1 MVFRDIYGILPAA
14 FRKRGVGV
22 ALSIFLRAVLDFA
35 GVAVLVPVLAGLL
48 EKREDPMSVLPV
60 ALGALGFIVLKGV
73 AVTFLTKFRSR
84 YVFSLYSELSGQVL
98 ERFLRKG
105 LLFIRQSD
113 SVDLANKV
121 NAVTMVFAS
130 GVILALLNIM
140 SALILLTIILAA
152 LFVYDAVSTLLLMT
166 VIGPLMV
173 GFSCLIRRR
182 MWYLGAVEYT
192 ARKKQVRSVFDL
204 FRGYADYS
212 VNDAFVYQ
220 IERFDTSVKSVG
232 NVRLRTESWS
242 AVSSGFMETAVI
254 LSIIILMLMSFSSS
268 WEISMTFG
276 VFALSALK
284 ILPAVRTVVSG
295 WQSVQSSE
303 YSMDILK
310 EILSDSG
317 AASYPV
323 SEDCREPLIFSDE
336 ISLRNV
342 SFRYPGSDRY
352 IFKSLD
358 LTVRKG
364 EYVGI
369 RGSSGIG
376 KTTLFNIMMGF
387 YFPEEGGVYIDGEK
401 LTPDNV
407 RSWQRQIGYVPQD
420 IFLVNGTF
428 VENIAFGVSPEN
440 VDRDRIDGIL
450 ERVGL
455 KQWTDSMPQ
464 GIDTQIAEAGNTVS
478 GGQKQR
484 LGIARA
490 LYKGASVLFFDEA
503 TSSVDAAAENEINAF
518 IRELSAA
525 DGDLTVIVIAHR
537 QETLDSCKRIID
549 IEKLPLRSR
558 TRSATSPRRGG

>member
-1 MVFRDIYGILPAA
+1 MNRQKKRSMVGRL
-14 FRKRGVGV
+14 
-22 ALSIFLRAVLDFA
+22 LAV
-35 GVAVLVPVLAGLL
+35 VLVA
-48 EKREDPMSVLPV
+48 
-60 ALGALGFIVLKGV
+60 ALVV
-73 AVTFLTKFRSR
+73 P
-84 YVFSLYSELSGQVL
+84 LSGQVL

-121 NAVTMVFAS
+121 NAVTMVFVS

-152 LFVYDAVSTLLLMT
+152 LFVYDAVSTLLLMA

-173 GFSCLIRRR
+173 GYSCLIRHR
-182 MWYLGAVEYT
+182 MRNLGAEENK
-192 ARKKQVRSVFDL
+192 ARRKQARSVFDL

-212 VNDAFVYQ
+212 VNDAFGYQ
-220 IERFDTSVKSVG
+220 IERFDTAVKSVG

-303 YSMDILK
+303 YSLDILK
-310 EILSDSG
+310 DILSDSG

-342 SFRYPGSDRY
+342 SFRYPGTDRY

-387 YFPEEGGVYIDGEK
+387 YFPEEGGVYIDGVK
-401 LTPDNV
+401 LTPANV

-455 KQWTDSMPQ
+455 KPWIDSMPH

-484 LGIARA
+484 LGIESA
-490 LYKGASVLFFDEA
+490 LYKCDSVLFFDVA
-503 TSSVDAAAENEINAF
+503 TSSVDTAAENEINAF
-518 IRELSAA
+518 VRELSAA
-525 DGDLTVIVIAHR
+525 DGGLTVIVIAHR

-549 IEKLPLRSR
+549 LETI
-558 TRSATSPRRGG
+558 

>member
-1 MVFRDIYGILPAA
+1 MVFRDIYGILPGA

-60 ALGALGFIVLKGV
+60 ALGALGFIILKGV

-121 NAVTMVFAS
+121 NAVTMVFVS

-152 LFVYDAVSTLLLMT
+152 LFVYDAVSTLLLMA

-173 GFSCLIRRR
+173 GYSCLIRHR
-182 MWYLGAVEYT
+182 MRNLGAEENK
-192 ARKKQVRSVFDL
+192 ARRKQARSVFDL

-212 VNDAFVYQ
+212 VNDAFGYQ
-220 IERFDTSVKSVG
+220 IERFDTAVKSVG

-303 YSMDILK
+303 YSLDILK
-310 EILSDSG
+310 DILSDSG

-342 SFRYPGSDRY
+342 SFRYPGTDRY

-387 YFPEEGGVYIDGEK
+387 YFPEEGGVYIDGVK
-401 LTPDNV
+401 LTPANV

-455 KQWTDSMPQ
+455 KPWIDSMPH

-503 TSSVDAAAENEINAF
+503 TSSVDTAAENEINAF
-518 IRELSAA
+518 VRELSAA
-525 DGDLTVIVIAHR
+525 DGGLTVIVIAHR

-549 IEKLPLRSR
+549 IEKI
-558 TRSATSPRRGG
+558 

>member
-173 GFSCLIRRR
+173 GYSCLIRRR
-182 MWYLGAVEYT
+182 MKNLGAEENT

-310 EILSDSG
+310 EILSEQEP
-317 AASYPV
+317 ARYPV
-323 SEDCREPLIFSDE
+323 TEESREPVIFSDE

-440 VDRDRIDGIL
+440 VDRDRIYGIL

-455 KQWTDSMPQ
+455 KSWTDSMPQ
-464 GIDTQIAEAGNTVS
+464 GIDTQVAEAGNTVS

-503 TSSVDAAAENEINAF
+503 TSSVDAATENEINAF
-518 IRELSAA
+518 VRELSAA
-525 DGDLTVIVIAHR
+525 DGGLTVIVIAHR
-537 QETLDSCKRIID
+537 QETLDSCKRIIN
-549 IEKLPLRSR
+549 IEKI
-558 TRSATSPRRGG
+558 

>member
-152 LFVYDAVSTLLLMT
+152 LFVYDAVSTLLLMA

-173 GFSCLIRRR
+173 GYSCLIRRR
-182 MWYLGAVEYT
+182 MKNLGAEENA
-192 ARKKQVRSVFDL
+192 ARKKQTRSVFDL

-212 VNDAFVYQ
+212 VNDAFGYQ

-310 EILSDSG
+310 DILSDQEP
-317 AASYPV
+317 APYPV
-323 SEDCREPLIFSDE
+323 TEDSREPVIFSDE

-342 SFRYPGSDRY
+342 SFRYPGTDRY

-387 YFPEEGGVYIDGEK
+387 YFPEEGGVYIDGVK
-401 LTPDNV
+401 LTPANV

-440 VDRDRIDGIL
+440 VDRDRIYGIL

-455 KQWTDSMPQ
+455 KSWTDSMPQ
-464 GIDTQIAEAGNTVS
+464 GIDTQVAEAGNTVS

-503 TSSVDAAAENEINAF
+503 TSSVDAATENEINAF
-518 IRELSAA
+518 VRELSAA
-525 DGDLTVIVIAHR
+525 DGGLTVIVIAHR

-549 IEKLPLRSR
+549 IEKI
-558 TRSATSPRRGG
+558 

>member
-1 MVFRDIYGILPAA
+1 M
-14 FRKRGVGV
+14 
-22 ALSIFLRAVLDFA
+22 
-35 GVAVLVPVLAGLL
+35 
-48 EKREDPMSVLPV
+48 
-60 ALGALGFIVLKGV
+60 
-73 AVTFLTKFRSR
+73 
-84 YVFSLYSELSGQVL
+84 L

-152 LFVYDAVSTLLLMT
+152 LFVYDAVSTLLLMA

-173 GFSCLIRRR
+173 GYSCLIRRR
-182 MWYLGAVEYT
+182 MKNLGAEENT

-212 VNDAFVYQ
+212 VNDAFGYQ

-303 YSMDILK
+303 YSIDILK
-310 EILSDSG
+310 DILSDSG

-387 YFPEEGGVYIDGEK
+387 YFPEEGGVYIDGVK
-401 LTPDNV
+401 LTPANV

-455 KQWTDSMPQ
+455 KPWIDSMPQ

-503 TSSVDAAAENEINAF
+503 TSSVDTAAENEINAF
-518 IRELSAA
+518 VRELSAA
-525 DGDLTVIVIAHR
+525 DGGLTVIVIAHR

>member
-152 LFVYDAVSTLLLMT
+152 LFVYDAVSTLLLMA

-173 GFSCLIRRR
+173 GYSCLIRRR
-182 MWYLGAVEYT
+182 MKNLGAEENA
-192 ARKKQVRSVFDL
+192 ARKKQTRSVFDL

-212 VNDAFVYQ
+212 VNDAFGYQ
-220 IERFDTSVKSVG
+220 TERFDNAVKSVG

-310 EILSDSG
+310 EILSDQEP
-317 AASYPV
+317 APYPV
-323 SEDCREPLIFSDE
+323 TEDSREPVIFSDE

-342 SFRYPGSDRY
+342 SFRYPGTDRY

-387 YFPEEGGVYIDGEK
+387 YFPEEGGVYIDGVK
-401 LTPDNV
+401 LTPANV

-440 VDRDRIDGIL
+440 VDRDRIYGIL

-455 KQWTDSMPQ
+455 KSWTDSMPQ

-503 TSSVDAAAENEINAF
+503 TSSVDAATENEINAF
-518 IRELSAA
+518 VRELSAA
-525 DGDLTVIVIAHR
+525 DGGLTVIVIAHR

-549 IEKLPLRSR
+549 IEKI
-558 TRSATSPRRGG
+558 

>member
-1 MVFRDIYGILPAA
+1 MGNFDDIRGLRLVRIENPSG
-14 FRKRGVGV
+14 RKDCCVG
-22 ALSIFLRAVLDFA
+22 L
-35 GVAVLVPVLAGLL
+35 
-48 EKREDPMSVLPV
+48 
-60 ALGALGFIVLKGV
+60 
-73 AVTFLTKFRSR
+73 
-84 YVFSLYSELSGQVL
+84 
-98 ERFLRKG
+98 
-105 LLFIRQSD
+105 
-113 SVDLANKV
+113 
-121 NAVTMVFAS
+121 
-130 GVILALLNIM
+130 
-140 SALILLTIILAA
+140 
-152 LFVYDAVSTLLLMT
+152 
-166 VIGPLMV
+166 
-173 GFSCLIRRR
+173 
-182 MWYLGAVEYT
+182 
-192 ARKKQVRSVFDL
+192 
-204 FRGYADYS
+204 
-212 VNDAFVYQ
+212 
-220 IERFDTSVKSVG
+220 
-232 NVRLRTESWS
+232 
-242 AVSSGFMETAVI
+242 
-254 LSIIILMLMSFSSS
+254 
-268 WEISMTFG
+268 
-276 VFALSALK
+276 
-284 ILPAVRTVVSG
+284 AVRPEFGIQHGHFEGHPFGLRGCV
-295 WQSVQSSE
+295 
-303 YSMDILK
+303 
-310 EILSDSG
+310 LSCFGGLQGTID
-317 AASYPV
+317 
-323 SEDCREPLIFSDE
+323 
-336 ISLRNV
+336 RNV

-455 KQWTDSMPQ
+455 KSWTDSMSQ

-525 DGDLTVIVIAHR
+525 DGGLTVIVIAHR

-558 TRSATSPRRGG
+558 TSSATSPRRGG

>member
-48 EKREDPMSVLPV
+48 EKREDPMLVLPV

-152 LFVYDAVSTLLLMT
+152 LFVYDAVSTLLLMA

-173 GFSCLIRRR
+173 GYSCLIRRR
-182 MWYLGAVEYT
+182 MKNLGAEENT

-212 VNDAFVYQ
+212 VNDAFGYQ

-310 EILSDSG
+310 EILSDQEP
-317 AASYPV
+317 APYPV
-323 SEDCREPLIFSDE
+323 TEESREPVIFSDE

-387 YFPEEGGVYIDGEK
+387 YFPEEGGVYIDGVK
-401 LTPDNV
+401 LTPANV

-440 VDRDRIDGIL
+440 VDRDRIYGIL

-455 KQWTDSMPQ
+455 KSWTDSMPQ

-518 IRELSAA
+518 VRELSAA
-525 DGDLTVIVIAHR
+525 DGGLTVIVIAHR

-549 IEKLPLRSR
+549 IEKI
-558 TRSATSPRRGG
+558 

>member
-1 MVFRDIYGILPAA
+1 MVFRDIYGILPGA

-152 LFVYDAVSTLLLMT
+152 LFVYDAVSTLLLMA

-173 GFSCLIRRR
+173 GYSCLIRRR
-182 MWYLGAVEYT
+182 MKNLGAEENA
-192 ARKKQVRSVFDL
+192 ARKKQTRSVFDL

-212 VNDAFVYQ
+212 VNDAFGYQ
-220 IERFDTSVKSVG
+220 TERFDNAVKSVG

-276 VFALSALK
+276 GNFDDIRGLRLVRIENPPGRK
-284 ILPAVRTVVSG
+284 DCCVGMAVRPEFGIQHGHFEGNPFGPRACT
-295 WQSVQSSE
+295 
-303 YSMDILK
+303 
-310 EILSDSG
+310 LSC
-317 AASYPV
+317 Y
-323 SEDCREPLIFSDE
+323 
-336 ISLRNV
+336 
-342 SFRYPGSDRY
+342 
-352 IFKSLD
+352 
-358 LTVRKG
+358 
-364 EYVGI
+364 
-369 RGSSGIG
+369 
-376 KTTLFNIMMGF
+376 
-387 YFPEEGGVYIDGEK
+387 GGQQG
-401 LTPDNV
+401 T
-407 RSWQRQIGYVPQD
+407 RD
-420 IFLVNGTF
+420 IF
-428 VENIAFGVSPEN
+428 
-440 VDRDRIDGIL
+440 R
-450 ERVGL
+450 
-455 KQWTDSMPQ
+455 
-464 GIDTQIAEAGNTVS
+464 
-478 GGQKQR
+478 
-484 LGIARA
+484 
-490 LYKGASVLFFDEA
+490 
-503 TSSVDAAAENEINAF
+503 
-518 IRELSAA
+518 
-525 DGDLTVIVIAHR
+525 
-537 QETLDSCKRIID
+537 
-549 IEKLPLRSR
+549 
-558 TRSATSPRRGG
+558 

>member
-22 ALSIFLRAVLDFA
+22 ALSIFLRAALDFA

-152 LFVYDAVSTLLLMT
+152 LFVYDAVSTLLLMA

-173 GFSCLIRRR
+173 GYSCLIRRR
-182 MWYLGAVEYT
+182 MKNLGAEENA

-212 VNDAFVYQ
+212 VNDAFGYQ

-310 EILSDSG
+310 EILSDQEP
-317 AASYPV
+317 APYPV
-323 SEDCREPLIFSDE
+323 TEDSREPVIFSDE

-342 SFRYPGSDRY
+342 SFRYPGTDRY

-387 YFPEEGGVYIDGEK
+387 YFPEEGGVYIDGVK
-401 LTPDNV
+401 LTPANV

-440 VDRDRIDGIL
+440 VDRDRIYGIL

-455 KQWTDSMPQ
+455 KSWTDSMPQ
-464 GIDTQIAEAGNTVS
+464 GIDTQVAEAGNTVS

-503 TSSVDAAAENEINAF
+503 TSSVDAATENEINAF
-518 IRELSAA
+518 VRELSAA
-525 DGDLTVIVIAHR
+525 DGGLTVIVIAHR

-549 IEKLPLRSR
+549 IEKI
-558 TRSATSPRRGG
+558 

>member
-152 LFVYDAVSTLLLMT
+152 LFVYDAVSTLLLMA

-173 GFSCLIRRR
+173 GYSCLIRRR
-182 MWYLGAVEYT
+182 MKNLGAEENT
-192 ARKKQVRSVFDL
+192 ARKKQARSVFDL

-212 VNDAFVYQ
+212 VNDAFGYQ

-310 EILSDSG
+310 EILSDQEP
-317 AASYPV
+317 APYPV
-323 SEDCREPLIFSDE
+323 TEESREPVIFSDE

-387 YFPEEGGVYIDGEK
+387 YFPEKGGVYIDDVK
-401 LTPDNV
+401 LTPANV

-440 VDRDRIDGIL
+440 VDRDRIYGIL

-455 KQWTDSMPQ
+455 KSWTDSMPQ
-464 GIDTQIAEAGNTVS
+464 GIDTQVAEAGNTVS

-503 TSSVDAAAENEINAF
+503 TSSVDAATENEINAF
-518 IRELSAA
+518 VRELSAA
-525 DGDLTVIVIAHR
+525 DGGLTVIVIAHR

-549 IEKLPLRSR
+549 IEKI
-558 TRSATSPRRGG
+558 

>member
-173 GFSCLIRRR
+173 GYSCLIRRR
-182 MWYLGAVEYT
+182 MKNLGAEENT

-310 EILSDSG
+310 EILSDQEP
-317 AASYPV
+317 APYPV
-323 SEDCREPLIFSDE
+323 TEESREPVIFSDE

-440 VDRDRIDGIL
+440 VDRDRIYGIL

-455 KQWTDSMPQ
+455 KSWTDSMPQ
-464 GIDTQIAEAGNTVS
+464 GIDTQVAEAGNTVS

-503 TSSVDAAAENEINAF
+503 TSSVDAATENEINAF
-518 IRELSAA
+518 VRELSAA
-525 DGDLTVIVIAHR
+525 DGGLTVIVIAHR
-537 QETLDSCKRIID
+537 QETLDSCKRIIN
-549 IEKLPLRSR
+549 IEKI
-558 TRSATSPRRGG
+558 